1 MPENSPETIHAPQ
14 FPANHQNE
22 PIPASENSSE
32 NSRFEKIVNA
42 GQRVFEKFNII
53 KPGRGRP
60 RKDGKPKASDKVEE
74 VSPDNAAAGGNA
86 VFAASPADP
95 APLDG
100 LRVKIFV
107 SGCVGIL
114 KGAVG
119 FCKKWVAT
127 SARQA
132 RINPDFTQKALAE
145 CSPDEAAFKRWG
157 DSLEV
162 CALQY
167 KWDFEHMPAVALA
180 TETVAIF
187 APFISLAGE
196 FKKEIA
202 RQRAKD
208 EAAQPQETLPKG

>member
-1 MPENSPETIHAPQ
+1 MPETPLETIHSPQ
-14 FPANHQNE
+14 FPANTSNDT
-22 PIPASENSSE
+22 IPASENSNE

-60 RKDGKPKASDKVEE
+60 RKDGKPKTSDTVAT
-74 VSPDNAAAGGNA
+74 VAAEPTPAGGSSN
-86 VFAASPADP
+86 VAANPANP

-119 FCKKWVAT
+119 FCKKWVAN

-132 RINPDFTQKALAE
+132 RINPDFTAKALAE

-167 KWDFEHMPAVALA
+167 RWDFEHMPAVALA

-187 APFISLAGE
+187 APFASLAGE

-208 EAAQPQETLPKG
+208 ESQQPKETLPK

>member
-1 MPENSPETIHAPQ
+1 MPEITPETIHAPQ
-14 FPANHQNE
+14 FPAIPSNE
-22 PIPASENSSE
+22 PIPASENSNE

-42 GQRVFEKFNII
+42 GQRVFEKFKII

-60 RKDGKPKASDKVEE
+60 RKDGKPKSSDMV
-74 VSPDNAAAGGNA
+74 AAAAAEPTQPGGS
-86 VFAASPADP
+86 VPLAATPANP

-114 KGAVG
+114 KGAIG
-119 FCKKWVAT
+119 FCKKWVAN

-132 RINPDFTQKALAE
+132 RINPEFTQKALAE

-167 KWDFEHMPAVALA
+167 RWDFEHMPAVALA
-180 TETVAIF
+180 TETVAMF
-187 APFISLAGE
+187 APFLSLAGE

-208 EAAQPQETLPKG
+208 EAQQPKETLPK